1 MNTVRMLYLQA
12 LSPIHSGTGQSSG
25 IIDLPVA
32 RETTTYWPY
41 LPGST
46 IKGVLRDACRPD
58 DGADSTLF
66 TAAFGSDIDSASDA
80 AGQLWFSDA
89 RLLCLPVR
97 SLYGT
102 LAWVTCPLA
111 LRRWQRDLRA
121 GGGPPGAPIPTPDAD
136 DTILIP
142 GEDAA
147 ITNAG
152 RVYFNDLDLRARS
165 EDSAARLASLIARV
179 VFDDPDWGNAFEERF
194 GIVTDD
200 VFTFLTESCTEV
212 SARVRLDDDRKTVA
226 ARALWYEEAV
236 PAETLFAGPVVAAP
250 RDGQVG
256 AAQLLDVLAAG
267 IGQPVQIGGHASTG
281 RGLTRVRLV
290 EVTT

>member
-1 MNTVRMLYLQA
+1 MNTVRMLYLHA

-25 IIDLPVA
+25 IIDLLVT
-32 RETTTYWPY
+32 RETITNWPY

-58 DGADSTLF
+58 ESADLTHF
-66 TAAFGSDIDSASDA
+66 TAAFGPDVDNASDA

-111 LRRWQRDLRA
+111 LRRWQRDLRL
-121 GGGPPGAPIPTPDAD
+121 GGGSPAEPIPTPDAD
-136 DTILIP
+136 GTILIP
-142 GEDAA
+142 GEESA

-152 RVYFNDLDLRARS
+152 RVYFNDLDLQARS
-165 EDSAARLASLIARV
+165 EDSAARLASLIAHA
-179 VFDDPDWGNAFEERF
+179 VFEDPAWGSAFEARF

-212 SARVRLDDDRKTVA
+212 SARVRLDDDKKTVA
-226 ARALWYEEAV
+226 AGALWYEEAV